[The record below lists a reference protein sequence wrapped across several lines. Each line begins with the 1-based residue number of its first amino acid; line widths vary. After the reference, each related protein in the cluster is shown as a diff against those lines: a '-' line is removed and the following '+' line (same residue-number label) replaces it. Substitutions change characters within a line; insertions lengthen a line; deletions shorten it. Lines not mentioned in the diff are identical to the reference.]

1 MIQPDEWRPAD
12 GMTLETNALRAAMEQ
27 EQCLALMA
35 GPGAG
40 KTEMLAQ
47 RADFLLRT
55 GSCRYPRRI
64 LAISFKV
71 DASTNLKDRIQRRCG
86 KKLAG
91 RFDSHTFH
99 AFAKRIIDRF
109 RPILGGQDAL
119 DPDYSIGNQ
128 RIDRKQITFGD
139 MVPLAVQI
147 LENSE
152 IARNAIRMSY
162 TDVFLDEFQDC
173 TNEQYKLIRAAFL
186 GTSISLVAVGDTKQK
201 IMGWA
206 GALEGIFTAFVYDFE
221 AIPLNI
227 YSNFR
232 SKPRLRR
239 LQNEMIKVMDP
250 DAVIPDDQLTGD
262 DGILEISHYLDC
274 QTEANNLADRIATFI
289 SDEQIPLS
297 EIAVLTRQQPSLY
310 GAALMEAL
318 KTRSIPY
325 RNEQDLQDLT
335 TQPLTKLIV
344 DFLTVIHSDQAPE
357 AWQRLMTVVAEFSD
371 SDNPNSQTRD
381 WSRYITAV
389 IRTLRSKHD
398 YLTNIHRSL
407 NLAETFLK
415 DFGIDRV
422 RALSHEYESKVRV
435 KEIWKETCKRLIEL
449 AGTANSINEAL
460 CLFYDDQA
468 VRILTVHKSK
478 GLEFHTVIFLG
489 IEEETFWYKK
499 QSEFEENR
507 STFFVGI
514 SRAKERLILTHASC
528 RQVPQGAKYWKEN
541 RVPQTEYLGYA
552 VGLIR

>member
-1 MIQPDEWRPAD
+1 MIHPDKWRPAD
-12 GMTLETNALRAAMEQ
+12 GLTLEPNALRAATEQ
-27 EQCLALMA
+27 DQCLVLMA

-55 GSCRYPRRI
+55 GVCRFPRRI

-71 DASTNLKDRIQRRCG
+71 DASANLKERVQRRCG
-86 KKLAG
+86 KELAS

-109 RPILGGQDAL
+109 RPILIGQDAL
-119 DPDYSIGNQ
+119 DPDYSIGNK
-128 RIDRKQITFGD
+128 RISRKQITFGD

-147 LENSE
+147 LEKSD

-173 TNEQYKLIRAAFL
+173 TNEQYKLIKAAFL
-186 GTSISLVAVGDTKQK
+186 GTSIRLVAVGDTKQK

-206 GALEGIFTAFVYDFE
+206 GALDEIFKTFVHDFQ

-250 DAVIPDDQLTGD
+250 DAVIPDDQLEGD
-262 DGILEISHYLDC
+262 EGILEVRHYPDC
-274 QTEANNLADRIATFI
+274 QSEANDLADRIATFI
-289 SDEQIPLS
+289 SNEQIPLS
-297 EIAVLTRQQPSLY
+297 EIAVLMRQQLNLY
-310 GAALMEAL
+310 GAKLMAAL
-318 KTRSIPY
+318 KARGIPY
-325 RNEQDLQDLT
+325 RNEHDLQDLT
-335 TQPLTKLIV
+335 TQPLTKLVI
-344 DFLTVIHSDQAPE
+344 DFLTVIHDNHAPD
-357 AWQRLMTVVAEFSD
+357 AWQRFMNVVVEFSD
-371 SDNPNSQTRD
+371 LNNPNSQSRD
-381 WSRYITAV
+381 WSRYITAA
-389 IRTLRSKHD
+389 IRALRTQHD
-398 YLTNIHRSL
+398 YPINMQKSL
-407 NLAETFLK
+407 NLAETFLNEL
-415 DFGIDRV
+415 GTDRV
-422 RALSHEYESKVRV
+422 RALSPEYESKARV
-435 KEIWKETCKRLIEL
+435 KEVWKETCERLIEL
-449 AGTANSINEAL
+449 AGAANSITEAL
-460 CLFYDDQA
+460 GTFYDDQV

-478 GLEFHTVIFLG
+478 GLEFHTVIFIG

-514 SRAKERLILTHASC
+514 SRAKERLILTLASY
-528 RQVPQGAKYWKEN
+528 RQEPKGATYWKEN
-541 RVPQTEYLGYA
+541 RVPQAEYLGYA
-552 VGLIR
+552 KGLI